1 VFSGGGVSQ
10 KSYISR
16 KSYAPASQV
25 PSQVPSGATS
35 TKTSK
40 TYIQVLELQLNEE
53 KEARESLQREIEK
66 LKKINSEISSK
77 LGISIK

>member
-1 VFSGGGVSQ
+1 VSQ

-16 KSYAPASQV
+16 KSYV
-25 PSQVPSGATS
+25 PSQMPSGATS

>member
-1 VFSGGGVSQ
+1 MSGVSQ
-10 KSYISR
+10 KSYALSRRSQPISQ
-16 KSYAPASQV
+16 A
-25 PSQVPSGATS
+25 PSGATS

-40 TYIQVLELQLNEE
+40 TYIKVLEIQLNEE

-77 LGISIK
+77 LGISIKW

>member
-1 VFSGGGVSQ
+1 MFSGAGVSQ

-16 KSYAPASQV
+16 KSYAT

>member
-1 VFSGGGVSQ
+1 MFSGAGVSQ

-16 KSYAPASQV
+16 KSYAP
-25 PSQVPSGATS
+25 SQVPSGAVS

>member
-1 VFSGGGVSQ
+1 VFSGAGVSQ

-16 KSYAPASQV
+16 KSYT